1 MRMRALAGPVAV
13 LVLLILPDHASA
25 AFIHTVLPG
34 ESLSSV
40 AATDG
45 LTVSELA
52 AENGL
57 PPTTELITGSQLAIP
72 PQGAGTTE
80 AFTPVQEAA
89 PAEATAA
96 PAQATGAPAE
106 AAASAGTQGDGDAD
120 VDDEAAAASGPTG
133 APSGQYL
140 VQPGDTLTAIAERSG
155 TTVEQLAAANGL
167 DPEGTLLAGMSL
179 AVGRSGQAS
188 PTATSPAVASS
199 SSGQYLVQPG
209 DTLTAIAER
218 SGTTVEQL
226 AAANG
231 LDPEG
236 TLLAGMTLAVGASG
250 QVTPAVARESSPTSS
265 STSAATSQPVGEAAT
280 GSASA
285 PPYPTAMTVTP
296 EQIEAIANE
305 NGVPPS
311 LANAIAWME
320 SGDNNEFT
328 SSANARGVMQITPG
342 TWSWIDQQLAGSAP
356 LAPESAVENVRGGVL
371 LLHSLLE
378 STGGNQSLAAAGY
391 YQGLPSVLEHGA
403 YPSTE
408 QYVNDVRALQGR
420 FGGE

>member
-40 AATDG
+40 AAADG
-45 LTVSELA
+45 L
-52 AENGL
+52 
-57 PPTTELITGSQLAIP
+57 TELITGSQLAIP
-72 PQGAGTTE
+72 PQGAATAG
-80 AFTPVQEAA
+80 AFTPVEQTAA
-89 PAEATAA
+89 PAE
-96 PAQATGAPAE
+96 QAGAPAE
-106 AAASAGTQGDGDAD
+106 QAGAPAEEAGSAATHCDGDAD
-120 VDDEAAAASGPTG
+120 ADDEGCTATTTAS
-133 APSGQYL
+133 APSSQYV

-155 TTVEQLAAANGL
+155 TTVQQLAAANGL
-167 DPEGTLLAGMSL
+167 DPEG
-179 AVGRSGQAS
+179 
-188 PTATSPAVASS
+188 P
-199 SSGQYLVQPG
+199 
-209 DTLTAIAER
+209 
-218 SGTTVEQL
+218 
-226 AAANG
+226 
-231 LDPEG
+231 
-236 TLLAGMTLAVGASG
+236 LLAGMTLAVGGSG
-250 QVTPAVARESSPTSS
+250 QVTPAVATEASPGSS
-265 STSAATSQPVGEAAT
+265 STSVTPAVATEGSPAGSSSSAATSQPVGEAST
-280 GSASA
+280 GSSSA

-342 TWSWIDQQLAGSAP
+342 TWSWINQQLAGSTP

-378 STGGNQSLAAAGY
+378 STGGNQSEAAAGY
-391 YQGLPSVLEHGA
+391 YQGLPSVREHGA